1 VPTGGQVLLRVTS
14 AGVCHSDI
22 HLSDGY
28 MDLGGGAKLEVGAI
42 GLQLPL
48 VLGHETVGEGSCDE
62 VLFRPPRY

>member
-1 VPTGGQVLLRVTS
+1 
-14 AGVCHSDI
+14 
-22 HLSDGY
+22 